1 MASQTKSV
9 AGNVTTYTI
18 TDQESN
24 TVTVAAT
31 QNAVTGVTVTYTSSG
46 GLHADGMALLSTL
59 NLLLQTGVV
68 P

>member
-31 QNAVTGVTVTYTSSG
+31 QNAVTGVTVTYASSG